1 MDFNNLLSNW
11 KNFADR
17 YSIKWR
23 NSFLQWE
30 LPSNVSADFALTLAL
45 PISHKAK
52 KSPQEIAQEIAK
64 KTIYPGLKW
73 NITEKGYINF
83 SFPDDYYR
91 HFLTETLKKE
101 GQNLRGGRKNLCL
114 NIEYVS
120 TNPTGYLHLAHFRH
134 AFVGNTLTNIYQ
146 FLGYEATREYYI
158 NDRGGQITALVN
170 SVYLLYCQNWL
181 KDTCEKM
188 EGTKSEYVLSKAS
201 QEIAKELAK
210 KWGNKYLNEEIK
222 GEIFDTWKKEILSLI
237 LAKIRQDLE
246 KCGVKFDVWFS
257 ETSLYEKNKHQ
268 ELLTELGEKKLIYA
282 PKEEKSIF
290 FRSTLGGD
298 DKDRVIIKQDSDY
311 TYFFSDILYLLDKLQ
326 RADKL
331 IYVWG
336 ADHHGAIAR
345 LKSVCQLL
353 GYKTERI
360 QIVLVQMV
368 NLLTQEGQVKRFSK
382 RAGNTI
388 ELTEALKYMDM
399 NQLKFFLLEKEPNQP
414 LSINTELLK
423 ENREKTR
430 LYYIQYAHARCHQ
443 IFQKARERNI
453 EKINSNVNLL
463 KQKNER
469 EIFKLLVKFSF
480 VLENII
486 EENKPHHLIHYLY
499 KLAQLWQIYYQNST
513 ILEQENQE
521 LTSQKLLLV
530 KNVQIILKLGLE
542 LMGIEAPERM

>member
-1 MDFNNLLSNW
+1 MNFDNLLSNW
-11 KNFADR
+11 KKFADR

-45 PISHKAK
+45 PISHKTK
-52 KSPQEIAQEIAK
+52 RNPQEIAQEIAK
-64 KTIYPGLKW
+64 TTIYPGLKW

-83 SFPDDYYR
+83 SFPNDYYR

-101 GQNLRGGRKNLCL
+101 GQNLRGEKKNFCL

-134 AFVGNTLTNIYQ
+134 AFVGNTLTNVYQ
-146 FLGYEATREYYI
+146 FLGYETTREYYI
-158 NDRGGQITALVN
+158 NDRGRQITALVN
-170 SVYLLYCQNWL
+170 STHYFYHQLQGITLPHP
-181 KDTCEKM
+181 EKI
-188 EGTKSEYVLSKAS
+188 EYSGKSS
-201 QEIAKELAK
+201 QEITQKLIK
-210 KWGNKYLNEEIK
+210 KWGNKYIQEGLTDSDFK
-222 GEIFDTWKKEILSLI
+222 VWKKEILTLI
-237 LAKIRQDLE
+237 LTRIQKDLE
-246 KCGVKFDVWFS
+246 KGGIKFDIWFS
-257 ETSLYEKNKHQ
+257 ESSLYEENKHL
-268 ELLTELGEKKLIYA
+268 EVLTELRKKNLIYSQEGA
-282 PKEEKSIF
+282 TF

-298 DKDRVIIKQDSDY
+298 DKDRVIIKQDGDY
-311 TYFFSDILYLLDKLQ
+311 TYFFSDILYFLDKSK

-331 IYVWG
+331 IYIWG
-336 ADHHGAIAR
+336 ADHHGTIAR
-345 LKSVCQLL
+345 LKSAYQLL
-353 GYKTERI
+353 SHKSKSL
-360 QIVLVQMV
+360 QIILVQTV
-368 NLLTQEGQVKRFSK
+368 NLLTKEGQTTKFSK
-382 RAGNTI
+382 REGNTI
-388 ELTEALKYMDM
+388 ELDEALRYMDM

-423 ENREKTR
+423 ENREKTQ

-443 IFQKARERNI
+443 MFQKARERNI
-453 EKINSNVNLL
+453 EKINSNINLL

-469 EIFKLLVKFSF
+469 EIFKLLVRFSF

-542 LMGIEAPERM
+542 LMGIEAPKRM